1 MLGNRKS
8 SWTFFDN
15 FKNKFQIGSVEKQIV
30 ELNTSLA
37 DALGIKTMWGNR
49 LEENKHNK

>member
-1 MLGNRKS
+1 MNF
-8 SWTFFDN
+8 FFDN

>member
-1 MLGNRKS
+1 ML
-8 SWTFFDN
+8 
-15 FKNKFQIGSVEKQIV
+15 IV

-49 LEENKHNK
+49 LERKQTQQITDDYNGQGNKRNFNVH